1 MLAIASDHN
10 GFDLKEQIVKY
21 FKDKL
26 NIQDLGCF
34 NKEEKVDYP
43 DYASLVCETIFENQA
58 KFGILICKTGIGMS
72 IAANRKEYIR
82 AALCTNTTMANTARK
97 KYDANILILASDTN
111 DENDAV
117 AMIESFI
124 TTKFEGGKHARRL
137 EKIH

>member
-10 GFDLKEQIVKY
+10 GFDLKEKIVKY

-26 NIQDLGCF
+26 SIQDLGCF
-34 NKEEKVDYP
+34 NKGEKVDYP
-43 DYASLVCETIFENQA
+43 DYASLVCETIFENQV

-82 AALCTNTTMANTARK
+82 AALCSNATMANIARR
-97 KYDANILILASDTN
+97 KYNSNILVLASDTSSE
-111 DENDAV
+111 DDAI

-124 TTKFEGGKHARRL
+124 ATKFEGGKHARRL

>member
-10 GFDLKEQIVKY
+10 GFDLKEQIVRY

-26 NIQDLGCF
+26 SIQDCGCF
-34 NKEEKVDYP
+34 NKGEKVDYP
-43 DYASLVCETIFENQA
+43 DYAAIVCETIFENQA

-82 AALCTNTTMANTARK
+82 AVLCTNTAMANIARR
-97 KYDANILILASDTN
+97 KYNSNILVLASDTSN
-111 DENDAV
+111 ENDVIAI
-117 AMIESFI
+117 IESFI
-124 TTKFEGGKHARRL
+124 ATKFEGGKYARRL